1 MFTEKQVKKLKLHSE
16 EAVKW
21 LENKCPDCPWLQYLG
36 SLDLLCD
43 TTIELFQSQKRKEI
57 TIKAKKVKIERY
69 GDRRSF
75 DYGVTIPDKR
85 KKERRK
91 NENKKG

>member
-1 MFTEKQVKKLKLHSE
+1 MKT
-16 EAVKW
+16 
-21 LENKCPDCPWLQYLG
+21 
-36 SLDLLCD
+36 
-43 TTIELFQSQKRKEI
+43 
-57 TIKAKKVKIERY
+57 KKVKEKRS

-75 DYGVTIPDKR
+75 DYGVTIPEQR

>member
-1 MFTEKQVKKLKLHSE
+1 MKT
-16 EAVKW
+16 
-21 LENKCPDCPWLQYLG
+21 
-36 SLDLLCD
+36 
-43 TTIELFQSQKRKEI
+43 
-57 TIKAKKVKIERY
+57 KKVTKKRN

>member
-1 MFTEKQVKKLKLHSE
+1 MKPENLKE
-16 EAVKW
+16 
-21 LENKCPDCPWLQYLG
+21 
-36 SLDLLCD
+36 
-43 TTIELFQSQKRKEI
+43 R
-57 TIKAKKVKIERY
+57 RY

>member
-1 MFTEKQVKKLKLHSE
+1 MKT
-16 EAVKW
+16 
-21 LENKCPDCPWLQYLG
+21 
-36 SLDLLCD
+36 
-43 TTIELFQSQKRKEI
+43 
-57 TIKAKKVKIERY
+57 KKVKERRC

-91 NENKKG
+91 NENNKK